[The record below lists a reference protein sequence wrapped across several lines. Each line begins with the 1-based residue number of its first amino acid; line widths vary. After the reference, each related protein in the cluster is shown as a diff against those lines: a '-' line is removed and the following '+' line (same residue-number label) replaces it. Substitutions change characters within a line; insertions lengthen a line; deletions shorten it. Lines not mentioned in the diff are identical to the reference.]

1 MQVTDQIS
9 HAALV
14 ARAEKWLR
22 TTVGCNPVFSEFV
35 TSISEIPDAIGWK
48 FGCLSILVEC
58 KATRS
63 DFLADRKK
71 FSRRAPDYGIGDRR
85 YYMTPPGLV
94 AAEEVPDGWGLLY
107 ATPRCVE
114 VVRFSCVNGEARKY
128 KNEWW
133 FGPAPFKSNK
143 HHEMKMLVSALRR
156 CGLRWDLSEIQKPLP
171 KALPRYQ

>member
-1 MQVTDQIS
+1 MASSEMS

-22 TTVGCNPVFSEFV
+22 NTVGCNVVFAEFM
-35 TSISEIPDAIGWK
+35 TSISEIPDAVGWK
-48 FGCLSILVEC
+48 YGQLSILVEC

-63 DFLADRKK
+63 DFLSDRKK

-107 ATPRCVE
+107 VMPRCVE

-128 KNEWW
+128 KNDWW
-133 FGPAPFKSNK
+133 FGSSPFKSNK
-143 HHEMKMLVSALRR
+143 VSEMKMLISALRR

-171 KALPRYQ
+171 KLLPRCQ

>member
-1 MQVTDQIS
+1 MAGKTE
-9 HAALV
+9 HGLLV
-14 ARAEKWLR
+14 ARAAKWLR
-22 TTVGCNPVFSEFV
+22 STVGCNPVFAELV

-48 FGCLSILVEC
+48 YGCLSILVEC
-58 KATRS
+58 KASRS

-85 YYMTPPGLV
+85 YYMTPPGL
-94 AAEEVPDGWGLLY
+94 ATAEEVPDGWGLLY

-128 KNEWW
+128 RNEWW
-133 FGPAPFKSNK
+133 FAAAPFKSNK
-143 HHEMKMLVSALRR
+143 HQEMKMLVSALRR

-171 KALPRYQ
+171 KPLPRCR